1 MTLGMCSGLL
11 VMQLAVYFVSAFK
24 APLVCVCRTG
34 NPGYDASGR
43 NGDLPSRSASG
54 TGVMM
59 SQAVERAGFIL

>member
-1 MTLGMCSGLL
+1 MSL
-11 VMQLAVYFVSAFK
+11 VSAFE
-24 APLVCVCRTG
+24 APLVRVCHTG
-34 NPGYDASGR
+34 SPEYDASGQ